1 MENKLW
7 SPWIHGFEA
16 FLLLER
22 SLSPNTIEA
31 YKRDLGKLAEYLHLR
46 ERKVPPSEIQ
56 TEDLFQ
62 FLMSLNEL
70 GMSAASQAR
79 VISELKTL

>member
-7 SPWIHGFEA
+7 SPWIRGFEA

-22 SLSPNTIEA
+22 SLSSNTIEA
-31 YKRDLGKLAEYLHLR
+31 YKRDLGKLAEYLLLQD
-46 ERKVPPSEIQ
+46 RKLPPSEIQ

-70 GMSAASQAR
+70 GLSAPS
-79 VISELKTL
+79 